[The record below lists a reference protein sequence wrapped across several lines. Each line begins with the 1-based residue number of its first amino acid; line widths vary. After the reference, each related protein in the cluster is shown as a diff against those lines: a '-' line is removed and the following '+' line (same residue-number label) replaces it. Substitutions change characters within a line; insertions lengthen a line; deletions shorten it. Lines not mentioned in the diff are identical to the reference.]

1 MPTIRASPI
10 GPPAP
15 PGVFSLTAGGNE
27 PIKQEAMSSI
37 NPFSGYLA
45 QGSQVER
52 TQAADKSRQI
62 RRAQQLA
69 KNIAQQDDNLEHQ
82 VESPDT
88 VSAAS
93 GEQKPRDQAK
103 RKNKGKHDA
112 GSADGDQP

>member
-1 MPTIRASPI
+1 
-10 GPPAP
+10 
-15 PGVFSLTAGGNE
+15 
-27 PIKQEAMSSI
+27 MSSI

-52 TQAADKSRQI
+52 TQAAEKSRQI

-88 VSAAS
+88 VSGAS
-93 GEQKPRDQAK
+93 GEQKSKEQGKSKNRGK
-103 RKNKGKHDA
+103 RKA
-112 GSADGDQP
+112 GSDDGQPHVDIKA